1 MIALTAADEQETS
14 KADVYNA
21 ELKVWMTNRFS
32 STLTESL
39 TEHPDITLKDL
50 YYRLTTNTIG
60 SHVRLLNQ
68 ACFGNLN
75 TTTMKEWL

>member
-1 MIALTAADEQETS
+1 
-14 KADVYNA
+14 
-21 ELKVWMTNRFS
+21 MTNRFS